1 MRVCVSVCVCARA
14 CMCVCMYVCVHAC
27 MYMCVCVGVYM
38 CVCVCV
44 CVLHFE
50 VGLVLLVDSCLK
62 SYVRLLFPV
71 LSNRSFILC

>member
-1 MRVCVSVCVCARA
+1 MYLCVCVCARVCVCA
-14 CMCVCMYVCVHAC
+14 CMCVCARVCVHVCVHAC
-27 MYMCVCVGVYM
+27 VRVR
-38 CVCVCV
+38 V

-62 SYVRLLFPV
+62 GYVRLLFPV